1 MISRKTNN
9 NKNIYIYIYIN
20 DIYVHNNK
28 IAKSTT
34 RREKLKKKP
43 KTKLSSRNFSK
54 VEHRQRII
62 FTKKTKFYPAIE
74 TELLNLGGCCNKS

>member
-34 RREKLKKKP
+34 RREKLKKK
-43 KTKLSSRNFSK
+43 TKDK
-54 VEHRQRII
+54 VI
-62 FTKKTKFYPAIE
+62 K
-74 TELLNLGGCCNKS
+74 